1 MTNITPDMTPWR
13 FGSAEWRYDE
23 NGGDIRTSDQDI
35 AEGNKVRPDFLLKVL
50 GHGANTLRFEAN
62 GFYDDEREAIAA
74 IYKDNSLT
82 QKQITERV
90 NQAMVNLRNQM
101 RADIAQGV
109 FFVNDSGRVVQK
121 MDSGNLIELENE
133 QVGFELATLLIEAMN
148 AKVGML
154 NSVTQKVA
162 LLDEWAEQEFN
173 STNKPELFFYQEGYQ
188 NKVKYSRPESW
199 WTDNDWQSSVKEKRM
214 APPSSLDSF
223 IKNRLPQLI
232 EESPLP
238 PDFDFDWGDLL
249 GLPNFGGSG
258 YKYISNHSAEKGA
271 GLEYINE
278 VYSEFKA
285 LMSDSGFQITEWI
298 KNKGNDNSKGSYYG
312 HGDNIDIGAIGGW
325 EWKYR
330 DENHYT
336 NRKAVD
342 STTFTQA
349 MEKARTRV
357 RTLTSLTE
365 QLGTEFRNTHSRFN
379 NLIEAMNG
387 YNKQLAAMMTKLAQV

>member
-23 NGGDIRTSDQDI
+23 NGGDIRTSHEAI

-74 IYKDNSLT
+74 IYKDSNLS
-82 QKQITERV
+82 QKQITEKV
-90 NQAMVNLRNQM
+90 NQAMVDLRNQM
-101 RADIAQGV
+101 RRDIANGV

-121 MDSGNLIELENE
+121 MSSGNLVELENE
-133 QVGFELATLLIEAMN
+133 QVGFELATLLIESMN
-148 AKVGML
+148 SKVAEL
-154 NSVTQKVA
+154 NVVTQKIA
-162 LLDEWAEQEFN
+162 LLDEWAQQEFN
-173 STNKPELFFYQEGYQ
+173 KTNKSELMFHKEGYQ
-188 NKVKYSRPESW
+188 ERVRYSRPW
-199 WTDNDWQSSVKEKRM
+199 NIFDQNNDWQSRVDETRP
-214 APPSSLDSF
+214 APPSSLDKFLKDRIDSTG
-223 IKNRLPQLI
+223 RR
-232 EESPLP
+232 
-238 PDFDFDWGDLL
+238 GT
-249 GLPNFGGSG
+249 GLS
-258 YKYISNHSAEKGA
+258 
-271 GLEYINE
+271 YINS
-278 VYSEFKA
+278 VHSEFKN
-285 LMSDSGFQITEWI
+285 LMSGSGMQITDWV
-298 KNKGNDNSKGSYYG
+298 KSKGNDNSKGGYYD
-312 HGDNIDIGAIGGW
+312 HGDNITIGGW